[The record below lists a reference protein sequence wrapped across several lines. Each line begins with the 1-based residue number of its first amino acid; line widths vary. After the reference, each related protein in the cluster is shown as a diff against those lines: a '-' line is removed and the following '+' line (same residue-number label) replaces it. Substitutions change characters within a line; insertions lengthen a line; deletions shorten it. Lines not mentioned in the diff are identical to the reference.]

1 MNIIPKKYIQIYVLE
16 NFEKALSLKVREHV
30 KMKKKSYK
38 NGNKG
43 WDLRTWKVKKIL
55 KNIYSGN
62 GQNNDRTG
70 TKAQTIGHGKCENG
84 K

>member
-16 NFEKALSLKVREHV
+16 NFEKDLSLKVREHV

-43 WDLRTWKVKKIL
+43 
-55 KNIYSGN
+55 
-62 GQNNDRTG
+62 
-70 TKAQTIGHGKCENG
+70 
-84 K
+84 